1 MDHLIENK
9 IYGEKQNIYLKEF
22 YKYYAQYW
30 QSIKK
35 PELYK
40 NMNLLNPHSIAK
52 YRVNCVLVTSDRFN
66 KIYDIKKDNKMY
78 LNHYEEY
85 HIW

>member
-1 MDHLIENK
+1 M
-9 IYGEKQNIYLKEF
+9 EF

-66 KIYDIKKDNKMY
+66 KIYDIKKNDNMY